1 MPSFVTI
8 ERMTRILIAVLMLLA
23 TRATVAQQAYPPPAD
38 MQTFYI
44 YFLKTGPKSGD
55 GTPDERKAIQAQHMN
70 HLNGLGAKIAG
81 PFVDGGEW
89 RGLVILPAESIAAA
103 RAKAEADPAVKAG
116 VFIVEPFTLVFPK
129 NWFELGPVPEPY
141 KMRRF
146 VFFFLDDSPSRP
158 SGASAAEMAKLQDGH
173 LANLYRLSREGKLHL
188 AGPLTD
194 GGRHRGIGVLATES
208 VDEARRWMADDPMIK
223 SGHLVLVPLQW
234 FAADGIMLR
243 R

>member
-1 MPSFVTI
+1 
-8 ERMTRILIAVLMLLA
+8 MTRIVMALAMVLA
-23 TRATVAQQAYPPPAD
+23 AGSAPAQQAYPPPAD

-44 YFLKTGPKSGD
+44 YFLKTGPKSGE
-55 GTPDERKAIQAQHMN
+55 GTPDERKAIQSQHMD

-81 PFVDGGEW
+81 PFVNGGEW
-89 RGLVILPAESIAAA
+89 RGLVILPADSIAAA

-116 VFIVEPFTLVFPK
+116 VFVVEPYTLVFPK

-146 VFFFLDDSPSRP
+146 VFFLLDDAPARP
-158 SGASAAEMAKLQDGH
+158 SNTSAADMAKLQDGH

-194 GGRHRGIGVLATES
+194 GGTHRGIGVLATES
-208 VDEARRWMADDPMIK
+208 IEEAQRWMAGDPMIK
-223 SGHLVLVPLQW
+223 GGYLVMVPLQW